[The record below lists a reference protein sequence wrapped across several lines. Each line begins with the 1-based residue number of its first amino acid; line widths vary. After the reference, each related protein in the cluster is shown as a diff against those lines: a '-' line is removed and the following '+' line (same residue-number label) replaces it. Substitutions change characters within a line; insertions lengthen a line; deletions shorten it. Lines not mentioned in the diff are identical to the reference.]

1 MAPSQDQSSVEYDFE
16 RAERFYSRLRARI
29 AAWLDDNTN
38 VDGQLRE
45 YLLLLPD
52 LFALLIRLIAD
63 PRIDFSLRLQLI
75 AASMYVIS
83 PIDLVPDFLL
93 PVGLLDDVVAVAF
106 VLSRIVS
113 IMEQAGE
120 DVLREHW
127 EGEGD
132 VLAQIQSVAGAA
144 DTVLNAGILRR
155 LQQLFSKG
163 KPGGYGSA
171 GKTRKDAHR

>member
-1 MAPSQDQSSVEYDFE
+1 MASPQDRSSVDYDFE
-16 RAERFYSRLRARI
+16 RAERFYSRLRTRVV
-29 AAWLDDNTN
+29 AWLNARTN
-38 VDGQLRE
+38 VDGQVRE

-52 LFALLIRLIAD
+52 LFALLIRLIGD
-63 PRIDFSLRLQLI
+63 PRIDFSLKLQLI

-93 PVGLLDDVVAVAF
+93 PIGLIDDVVAVAF

-120 DVLREHW
+120 DILREHW

-144 DTVLNAGILRR
+144 HTVLNAGILRR
-155 LQQLFSKG
+155 LQQLFSKS
-163 KPGGYGSA
+163 KPDGYGPA
-171 GKTRKDAHR
+171 GKTRKDVHR